1 MILTGETEVTFGEFS
16 RACDLV
22 EDYFGETLDDVALD
36 APVSKRQL
44 IAVLARVQLSSHRL
58 TVDEL
63 ADAGELVFQ
72 SDREILYWLERDLW
86 SELRR
91 EHNLAADE
99 GRAARAVHRRIVEA
113 IDGAD
118 ECDREPF
125 VRIEHPIRC
134 D

>member
-58 TVDEL
+58 TADEL
-63 ADAGELVFQ
+63 ADTGDLVFQ
-72 SDREILYWLERDLW
+72 SDRETLCWLERDLW
-86 SELRR
+86 GELRH